1 MPRSP
6 KAEAEAETLTEATEQ
21 EAPQAPLSTYEAL
34 CAEFDQHHERTIPG
48 GRTLTYVTGEQVYS
62 RLNEVIGFMN
72 WDWEV
77 LDSGVNEK
85 EDEVWVRGVL
95 SITIDGITTRKNGF
109 GGAKIKRMRDGK
121 TISLGNDMKAAETD
135 AFKKAAAK
143 NGVGLYLYQR
153 TGEGVDEIPTY
164 SAPSSTQAPNI
175 NNLPRTQFPAG
186 PTGNS
191 TTGLVEAVSMPG
203 TRPDG
208 RESLGGVKVN
218 GTWFNVSNRTPI
230 TLDPGLRGQNVTI
243 SHAPGRNF
251 IDGLSLGD
259 AAGADEPE
267 VALAF

>member
-1 MPRSP
+1 
-6 KAEAEAETLTEATEQ
+6 
-21 EAPQAPLSTYEAL
+21 
-34 CAEFDQHHERTIPG
+34 
-48 GRTLTYVTGEQVYS
+48 
-62 RLNEVIGFMN
+62 MN

-77 LDSGVNEK
+77 VDSGVNEK

-95 SITIDGITTRKNGF
+95 SITLDGITTRKNGF
-109 GGAKIKRMRDGK
+109 GGARIKRMRDGK

-164 SAPSSTQAPNI
+164 SAPTGTTAAPNV
-175 NNLPRTQFPAG
+175 NSLPRTQFPAG

-191 TTGLVEAVSMPG
+191 TTGIVEAVSLPG

-230 TLDPGLRGQNVTI
+230 ALDPGLRGQNVTI

-251 IDGLSLGD
+251 IDALSLGES
-259 AAGADEPE
+259 ATGAEEPE
-267 VALAF
+267 ATLAF